1 MTKTT
6 TSLVLEQCSRC
17 GRDLAGDEYPTG
29 LGGGCLCDC
38 TLASSLPEILPHIA
52 EGSIV
57 ATLVTPLD
65 SWVSWRPFGDDQV
78 SSVLGRLAG
87 RTLQRGAARVRA
99 RCATLPFYARYQL
112 IELQFAGNH
121 GPEYVFGLDGPEQTM
136 WLDGSSGPVHETNE
150 AESLALTDETVN
162 NYIRFFFF
170 FVRGDSGPFVL
181 VEEQDDIDL
190 VSDGASGEQN
200 GGTPEFEASQLRARL
215 QDLRRRVTPLA
226 IRRVDEGGRW
236 TAECT
241 VAYDDLLFAST
252 LQVSSNG
259 EVEMVD
265 DEPIGEL
272 DGFSVAAYPPLQGV
286 PDDGEGEVISRPSPQ
301 GSGEVRTDADEPEEL
316 PRDRDVTEAIVTVL
330 LEDAI
335 RERDS
340 DTVQSSMLLRHFN
353 AETGADKPIDRLA
366 RLVVHSVPVIIVESD
381 IPFVEDFVAGL
392 IDAPDHRV
400 SGGRV
405 SRAGVLQGDELR
417 CVVDLDA
424 RTGLQVLSF
433 HAYRGLFDP
442 ERTAHELALGDA
454 TVLIGCERAAD
465 VPEPLR
471 RIADLVLTFP
481 RIDRGRFARI
491 FERVFAAKP
500 TPGWD
505 APGADWTRYLVPADF
520 HMPRRLSL
528 NPDEAL
534 RFLKDRVQTRLNQ
547 VTPDVGPRLSELH
560 GLGEARQICEDFV
573 SDIRAAQAGQIP
585 WTALDRGLLLVG
597 APGTGKTTL
606 ARALARECGVK
617 FIVASAASWQ
627 SSGALDAHLQAMRA
641 DFSEARRYA
650 PAILFLDEIDS
661 IGSRELIG
669 GDRNIIYQT
678 DVINALLEQIQGITT
693 VDPVI
698 VIAATNYL
706 DRVDPALRRAG
717 RLDQAVQLPLPN
729 IPSLEQIF
737 AYYLAPYRAA
747 KQVARGVET
756 RTLSELSLGL
766 TGADVE
772 FFVRGAARRAR
783 RANRKIK
790 QEDLVAE
797 ITHRPRRPDSAPR
810 LTKAEIRRVA
820 VHEAGHALARLISS
834 THGPDIT
841 FITIIP
847 RMDGSLGFVASVP
860 SDGHVM
866 TRRTMLEE
874 LETVLAGRAA
884 EEIVFGTDEIGTGA
898 GGPSK
903 ASDLAIATRT
913 AALLVCQSGLG
924 GDGALH
930 WTEQPTSAQDTQI
943 DALLSKA
950 YSSVVARLDAQR
962 VLLDRIAAILED
974 KQELSGT
981 ELRRMLSETRAA
993 SMAAT

>member
-1 MTKTT
+1 MP
-6 TSLVLEQCSRC
+6 VERC
-17 GRDLAGDEYPTG
+17 ERGD
-29 LGGGCLCDC
+29 
-38 TLASSLPEILPHIA
+38 
-52 EGSIV
+52 
-57 ATLVTPLD
+57 AT
-65 SWVSWRPFGDDQV
+65 VS
-78 SSVLGRLAG
+78 
-87 RTLQRGAARVRA
+87 A
-99 RCATLPFYARYQL
+99 RCASLPFYARSQL

-121 GPEYVFGLDGPEQTM
+121 GPEYVFGLDGPGQTA
-136 WLDGSSGPVHETNE
+136 WLDGSSGPVHQTNE
-150 AESLALTDETVN
+150 VESLVLTDETVSE
-162 NYIRFFFF
+162 YIRFFFF

-181 VEEQDDIDL
+181 VEAQDDIDL
-190 VSDGASGEQN
+190 VSDSASREQN
-200 GGTPEFEASQLRARL
+200 GGTPEADASELRARL
-215 QDLRRRVTPLA
+215 QDLRGRVAPLTT
-226 IRRVDEGGRW
+226 RGVDKRGRW
-236 TAECT
+236 TVECT
-241 VAYDDLLFAST
+241 VAYDDSLFAST

-272 DGFSVAAYPPLQGV
+272 HRLSVTEYPPLAEV
-286 PDDGEGEVISRPSPQ
+286 PHDGEGEVIGRPPPP
-301 GSGEVRTDADEPEEL
+301 GNGEVKRGADEPDEL

-335 RERDS
+335 REGDG

-353 AETGADKPIDRLA
+353 AETGGDKPIDRLA
-366 RLVVHSVPVIIVESD
+366 RLVLDSVPVIIVESD

-392 IDAPDHRV
+392 IDGPDHLV
-400 SGGRV
+400 SRSGA
-405 SRAGVLQGDELR
+405 SRAGVLPGDELR

-424 RTGLQVLSF
+424 QVKLQLLSF

-454 TVLIGCERAAD
+454 SVLIGCERAAD

-500 TPGWD
+500 TRGWD
-505 APGADWTRYLVPADF
+505 DPGADWTRYLVPADF

-528 NPDEAL
+528 DPDDAL
-534 RFLKDRVQTRLNQ
+534 QFLKDRVHARLNE
-547 VTPDVGPRLSELH
+547 VTPDVGPRLNELH

-573 SDIRAAQAGQIP
+573 TDIRAAQAGQIP

-597 APGTGKTTL
+597 VPGTGKTTL
-606 ARALARECGVK
+606 AGALARECGVK
-617 FIVASAASWQ
+617 FVVASAARWQ

-641 DFSEARRYA
+641 DFTEARRYA

-661 IGSRELIG
+661 IGSRELMG
-669 GDRNIIYQT
+669 GDRNIVYQT
-678 DVINALLEQIQGITT
+678 DVINALLEQIQGIAT

-698 VIAATNYL
+698 VIAATNYPE
-706 DRVDPALRRAG
+706 RVDPALRRAG
-717 RLDQAVQLPLPN
+717 RLDQTVQLPLPN
-729 IPSLEQIF
+729 IPSLEQIY
-737 AYYLAPYRAA
+737 AYYLEPYRAE

-783 RANRKIK
+783 RANRGIK

-797 ITHRPRRPDSAPR
+797 ITHRPRRLDSAPR
-810 LTKAEIRRVA
+810 LAKEEIRRVA

-834 THGPDIT
+834 THGDDIT
-841 FITIIP
+841 FVTIIP

-860 SDGHVM
+860 SNGHVL

-874 LETVLAGRAA
+874 LETLLAGRAA
-884 EEIVFGTDEIGTGA
+884 EEVVFGAGEVGTGA
-898 GGPSK
+898 GGPNK
-903 ASDLAIATRT
+903 GSDLAVATRT

-924 GDGALH
+924 DDGALH
-930 WTEQPTSAQDTQI
+930 WTEQPTPSQNTQI
-943 DALLSKA
+943 DALLGKA
-950 YSSVVARLDAQR
+950 YSSIIARLETQR
-962 VLLDRIAAILED
+962 TLLDRIVAILED
-974 KQELSGT
+974 KQELSGA
-981 ELRRMLSETRAA
+981 ELRRMVSETRSA
-993 SMAAT
+993 SVAVT

>member
-1 MTKTT
+1 
-6 TSLVLEQCSRC
+6 
-17 GRDLAGDEYPTG
+17 
-29 LGGGCLCDC
+29 
-38 TLASSLPEILPHIA
+38 
-52 EGSIV
+52 
-57 ATLVTPLD
+57 VTPLD

-78 SSVLGRLAG
+78 SRVLSRLAG
-87 RTLQRGAARVRA
+87 RTLRRGAAALVSA
-99 RCATLPFYARYQL
+99 RCASLPFYARYQL
-112 IELQFAGNH
+112 IGLQFAGND
-121 GPEYVFGLDGPEQTM
+121 GPEYVFGLDGPEQTL
-136 WLDGSSGPVHETNE
+136 WLDGSSAPVHETNE
-150 AESLALTDETVN
+150 AESLVLTDETVSD
-162 NYIRFFFF
+162 YIRFFFF
-170 FVRGDSGPFVL
+170 FVRSDSGPFVL
-181 VEEQDDIDL
+181 VEAEDEIDL
-190 VSDGASGEQN
+190 VSDGVSDGQN
-200 GGTPEFEASQLRARL
+200 GGTPEVDASELRARL
-215 QDLRRRVTPLA
+215 QELRRRVTPLA
-226 IRRVDEGGRW
+226 MRRLDEGGHW
-236 TAECT
+236 TAACT
-241 VAYDDLLFAST
+241 VAYDDVLFAST

-265 DEPIGEL
+265 DEPLSEL
-272 DGFSVAAYPPLQGV
+272 DGLSVTEYPPLRGV
-286 PDDGEGEVISRPSPQ
+286 PDDGEGEAVSRCRPPGQ
-301 GSGEVRTDADEPEEL
+301 VRAHADESEEL

-335 RERDS
+335 RGRDS

-353 AETGADKPIDRLA
+353 AETGVDKPIDRLA
-366 RLVVHSVPVIIVESD
+366 RLAVDSVPVIIVESD

-392 IDAPDHRV
+392 IDGPDHLV
-400 SGGRV
+400 SGGGV
-405 SRAGVLQGDELR
+405 SRAGVMPGDELR

-424 RTGLQVLSF
+424 RTKLQLLSF

-442 ERTAHELALGDA
+442 KRTAHELALGDA

-534 RFLKDRVQTRLNQ
+534 RFLKDRVQSRVNQ
-547 VTPDVGPRLSELH
+547 VTPDVGPRLSELY

-573 SDIRAAQAGQIP
+573 TDIRAAQAGQIP
-585 WTALDRGLLLVG
+585 WTALDRGLLLAG

-606 ARALARECGVK
+606 ARALARECGIK
-617 FIVASAASWQ
+617 FVAATAASWQ
-627 SSGALDAHLQAMRA
+627 SSGSLDAHLRAMRA

-669 GDRNIIYQT
+669 GDHNSSYQT
-678 DVINALLEQIQGITT
+678 DVINALLEQIQGIAT

-706 DRVDPALRRAG
+706 ERVDPALRRAG

-729 IPSLEQIF
+729 IPSLEQIY
-737 AYYLAPYRAA
+737 AYYLGPYRAD

-756 RTLSELSLGL
+756 RTIAELSLGL
-766 TGADVE
+766 TGADAE

-790 QEDLVAE
+790 QEDLIAE
-797 ITHRPRRPDSAPR
+797 ITRRPRRPDSAPR
-810 LTKAEIRRVA
+810 LTKEEIRRVA
-820 VHEAGHALARLISS
+820 VHEAGHALARLIGS
-834 THGPDIT
+834 THGEDIT
-841 FITIIP
+841 FVTIIP

-860 SDGHVM
+860 SNGHVL
-866 TRRTMLEE
+866 TRRTILEQ
-874 LETVLAGRAA
+874 LETLLAGRAA
-884 EEIVFGTDEIGTGA
+884 EEVVFGAGDVDTGA

-903 ASDLAIATRT
+903 RSDLAVATRT

-924 GDGALH
+924 DDGALH
-930 WTEQPTSAQDTQI
+930 WTEQPTPAQDNRSTRS
-943 DALLSKA
+943 L
-950 YSSVVARLDAQR
+950 ARP
-962 VLLDRIAAILED
+962 
-974 KQELSGT
+974 T
-981 ELRRMLSETRAA
+981 AA
-993 SMAAT
+993 SSPA

>member
-1 MTKTT
+1 MDSAERQQRW
-6 TSLVLEQCSRC
+6 TSRSPFCQIRVISPR
-17 GRDLAGDEYPTG
+17 
-29 LGGGCLCDC
+29 
-38 TLASSLPEILPHIA
+38 
-52 EGSIV
+52 V
-57 ATLVTPLD
+57 AARSMVVSHVTPLD
-65 SWVSWRPFGDDQV
+65 SWVSWRPFGDEQV
-78 SSVLGRLAG
+78 SGVLCRLAG
-87 RTLQRGAARVRA
+87 RASRRGAARVSA
-99 RCATLPFYARYQL
+99 RCASLPFYASYEL
-112 IELQFAGNH
+112 IELQFAGDD
-121 GPEYVFGLDGPEQTM
+121 GPEYVFGLDGPEQTV
-136 WLDGSSGPVHETNE
+136 WLDGSSAPVHETNT
-150 AESLALTDETVN
+150 AASLVLTDETVSD
-162 NYIRFFFF
+162 YIRFFFF

-181 VEEQDDIDL
+181 VEAQDDIDL
-190 VSDGASGEQN
+190 ASDGASDEQN
-200 GGTPEFEASQLRARL
+200 GGTPEVGASELRARL
-215 QDLRRRVTPLA
+215 QDLRRRASPLA
-226 IRRVDEGGRW
+226 TRGVEQDGRW
-236 TAECT
+236 TADCT
-241 VAYDDLLFAST
+241 VAYGDALFAST
-252 LQVSSNG
+252 LRVSSNG

-265 DEPIGEL
+265 DEPIGQL
-272 DGFSVAAYPPLQGV
+272 DGLSVTEYRPLAGLLNE
-286 PDDGEGEVISRPSPQ
+286 GEGEVISGHPPQ
-301 GSGEVRTDADEPEEL
+301 GDGEVGPGADEPDEL

-340 DTVQSSMLLRHFN
+340 DALQSSMLLRHFN
-353 AETGADKPIDRLA
+353 AETGDDKPIDRLA
-366 RLVVHSVPVIIVESD
+366 RLVVNSVPVIIVESD

-392 IDAPDHRV
+392 IDGPDHLV
-400 SGGRV
+400 SGGGG
-405 SRAGVLQGDELR
+405 SRAGVLPGDELR

-424 RTGLQVLSF
+424 RTKLRLLSF

-454 TVLIGCERAAD
+454 TVLIGCERSAD

-534 RFLKDRVQTRLNQ
+534 RFLMDRVQTRLNQ

-573 SDIRAAQAGQIP
+573 TDIRAAQAGQIP
-585 WTALDRGLLLVG
+585 WMALDRGLLLVG

-617 FIVASAASWQ
+617 FVVASAASWQ

-641 DFSEARRYA
+641 DFTEARRYA

-678 DVINALLEQIQGITT
+678 EVINALLEQIQGIAT

-706 DRVDPALRRAG
+706 ERVDPALRRAG

-737 AYYLAPYRAA
+737 AYYLGPYRAD
-747 KQVARGVET
+747 KQVARDVET
-756 RTLSELSLGL
+756 RTLAELSLGL

-797 ITHRPRRPDSAPR
+797 ITRRPRRPDSAPR
-810 LTKAEIRRVA
+810 LTKEEIRRVA

-834 THGPDIT
+834 THGEDIT

-860 SDGHVM
+860 SNGHM
-866 TRRTMLEE
+866 LTRRTMLAE
-874 LETVLAGRAA
+874 LETLLAGRAA
-884 EEIVFGTDEIGTGA
+884 EEVVFGVSDIGTGA
-898 GGPSK
+898 GGPSSG
-903 ASDLAIATRT
+903 SDLAVATKT

-924 GDGALH
+924 EDGALR
-930 WTEQPTSAQDTQI
+930 WTEQPTALQDTQI
-943 DALLSKA
+943 DALLVKA
-950 YSSVVARLDAQR
+950 YSSIIARLDAQR
-962 VLLDRIAAILED
+962 VLLDHIVSILED

-981 ELRRMLSETRAA
+981 ELRSMLPETGR
-993 SMAAT
+993 SVLAAT